1 MYSLRRDTLPAYFHI
16 MSNVFKKLCRLAG
29 ETVAKYRLI
38 EDGDRIL
45 VGVSGGKDSLT
56 LMHVL
61 TRLQQAAPVKFSLEC
76 VTFDPGFPEF
86 GTPEIEAYCREQ
98 KWHHHTLKMDIAAIV
113 QEKGF
118 DRAPCVLCSRL
129 RRGKL
134 YGLAQ
139 ELNCNKLALGQHLD
153 DIVSSMLISLC
164 RGQGLTT
171 MAPRV
176 QPDDP
181 AHPAVIRPL
190 ALIPES
196 LIVEYSATLTLPRTG
211 ICRYREQLQQGD
223 RAYFKGVIESLSEY
237 IPDLRSNIAHS
248 LGKVEIDHLLV
259 VPPPEEKTP

>member
-1 MYSLRRDTLPAYFHI
+1 MGK
-16 MSNVFKKLCRLAG
+16 VFKKLCRLAG
-29 ETVAKYRLI
+29 ETVVKYRLI
-38 EDGDRIL
+38 ADGDRIL
-45 VGVSGGKDSLT
+45 VGVSGGKDSLA

-61 TRLQQAAPVKFSLEC
+61 THLQQAAPVKFSLEC

-86 GTPEIEAYCREQ
+86 GADAVQAYCREQ
-98 KWHHHTLKMDIAAIV
+98 KWNHHTLKMDIASIV

-134 YGLAQ
+134 YGMAQ
-139 ELNCNKLALGQHLD
+139 ELKCNKLALGQHLD

-164 RGQGLTT
+164 RGQGVTT
-171 MAPRV
+171 MAPKV

-181 AHPAVIRPL
+181 EHPVIIRPL
-190 ALIPES
+190 ALVPEA
-196 LIVEYSATLTLPRTG
+196 LIVEYTSTLDLPKAG

-223 RAYFKGVIESLSEY
+223 RVYFKGVIDELSRY

-248 LGKVEIDHLLV
+248 LSKVETDHLLI
-259 VPPPEEKTP
+259 VPPPEEDETR